1 MDKKITKKE
10 ETKVDI
16 DLKKDLDP
24 NITVE
29 SLSLKRI
36 PTDLFFS
43 QSNMLTYGRCTR
55 SKKPVFGLLKN

>member
-24 NITVE
+24 NITW
-29 SLSLKRI
+29 K
-36 PTDLFFS
+36 F
-43 QSNMLTYGRCTR
+43 
-55 SKKPVFGLLKN
+55 